1 MARSSFLVVYCEE
14 GLKPKLM
21 MGRQAYVALDV
32 TTEVE
37 TAWKRD
43 GNESKRPYYP
53 RRDLHITVLYD
64 HYNGRYGVEHLKK
77 AVGVLAEKLM
87 NVEFSFQLRSEVA
100 WSSCQ
105 GAMVCNCDYL
115 LRTIADIQSRREYS
129 WYYPH
134 DEYYPHVT
142 FWRGWHSSCSA
153 MVDTEVFMQRLGR
166 PSVDAAALQ
175 SIWAEQ
181 VFAKLAAEEMFA
193 EEMRRRWPAA
203 TAQPRPVT

>member
-77 AVGVLAEKLM
+77 AVGVLAEKLT
-87 NVEFSFQLRSEVA
+87 NVELSFQLRSEVA

-142 FWRGWHSSCSA
+142 FWRGWHSSC
-153 MVDTEVFMQRLGR
+153 DGR
-166 PSVDAAALQ
+166 PRSVDAA
-175 SIWAEQ
+175 
-181 VFAKLAAEEMFA
+181 FGPTKC
-193 EEMRRRWPAA
+193 
-203 TAQPRPVT
+203 